1 MGKLLHRDLIVGY
14 VFLSPFLI
22 GFLAFTLFPIMA
34 SFYFSFTKFDL
45 LSAPNWIGL
54 DNFYKMFKEDDR
66 FWQAL
71 KVTFIYVSLSV
82 PLRLCFALFVAML
95 LNAGAAMLG
104 LYRTVYYLPSIIGGS
119 VAVAIMW
126 RQIFGD
132 RGAVNSILALF
143 DIHVNISW
151 TGHPSTAL
159 FTLVLL
165 SVWQFG
171 SSMLIFLAG
180 LKNIPR
186 TFYEAASVDG
196 AGAVQKFFKITLP
209 LLSPIVL
216 FNLIMQTIAGFMTFT
231 PAYIISNGSGGPM
244 GTTLLYSLYLF
255 QRAFVFFDMGY
266 ASAMAWVM
274 LALITVLTGFVFFT
288 SKYWVYY
295 ETKED
300 RA

>member
-54 DNFYKMFKEDDR
+54 DNFYKMFKGDDR

-196 AGAVQKFFKITLP
+196 AGSVQKFFKITLP
-209 LLSPIVL
+209 LLSPIIL

>member
-196 AGAVQKFFKITLP
+196 AGAVQRFFKITLP
-209 LLSPIVL
+209 LLSPIIL

>member
-66 FWQAL
+66 FRQAL

-209 LLSPIVL
+209 LLSPIIL